1 VVRLATWNLGVWE
14 APAYE
19 PSELIAGFS
28 AAYETFFCPGDE
40 VHFVNHSVCSANA
53 TFTWSFPGAAPAT
66 STEPYPTVLYNEAGT
81 YDVTLTVTDGTQSQ
95 TVTYTNYISN
105 AEALGGDFVEDFE
118 TGGFPESWTSDG
130 DGAWSVTSDASGF
143 GAGLYSMRFDNYYY
157 DAQGARDRIWMGK
170 RSATSN
176 MAVAFDVAY
185 AQYNNTYTDTL
196 ALVYSLD
203 CGESW
208 ISLWSLGGDDLS
220 TAPDFTDYYVPTDEE
235 WASYSVSLPSS
246 VEFDD
251 VIIAF
256 ENRGRYGNVIYVDN
270 INVFSTVSVNDI
282 HSDEFQMSIFPNPA
296 CSAVNVSGW
305 NMDKGNYRLQLFDLS
320 GKLVCESS
328 VFSAGSRLEKQWV
341 LPEVASGM
349 YVLSLTSENARVQQP
364 LSIQR

>member
-1 VVRLATWNLGVWE
+1 
-14 APAYE
+14 
-19 PSELIAGFS
+19 
-28 AAYETFFCPGDE
+28 
-40 VHFVNHSVCSANA
+40 
-53 TFTWSFPGAAPAT
+53 
-66 STEPYPTVLYNEAGT
+66 LYNEAGT

-130 DGAWSVTSDASGF
+130 DGAWSVTNDVSGF

-176 MAVAFDVAY
+176 MTVAFDVAY
-185 AQYNNTYTDTL
+185 AQYSDGYSDTL
-196 ALVYSLD
+196 ALVYSTD
-203 CGESW
+203 CGETW
-208 ISLWSLGGDDLS
+208 TEQWSLGGDDLS
-220 TAPDFTDYYVPTDEE
+220 TAPDFTGYYVPTDEE
-235 WASYSVSLPSS
+235 WAAYSVSLPSS
-246 VEFDD
+246 VEFND

-270 INVFSTVSVNDI
+270 INVFSSVSVNDI
-282 HSDEFQMSIFPNPA
+282 HSHEFQMSIFPNPA

-328 VFSAGSRLEKQWV
+328 VFSAGSRLEKQWL